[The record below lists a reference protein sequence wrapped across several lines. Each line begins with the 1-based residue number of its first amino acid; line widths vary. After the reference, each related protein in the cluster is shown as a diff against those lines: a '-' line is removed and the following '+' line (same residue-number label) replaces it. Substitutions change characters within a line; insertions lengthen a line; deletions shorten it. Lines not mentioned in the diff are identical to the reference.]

1 MSSFKQKIKSKAF
14 ELGFTNFGVAKA
26 APLERDKKALE
37 EWLNLGYNGSMAWME
52 RNVEWRTDPTK
63 YFPGAKS
70 VISLGMNYY
79 TPNYHSNDTAKG
91 KISNYAWGEDYHDI
105 INEKL
110 GILIEELKTEF
121 PESKFKDCCDT
132 APVMEKA
139 WAEKAGIGWIG
150 KHTNLIT
157 REMGSW
163 LFLSEIITD
172 LELEVDIPSFDYCGS
187 CSLCIDSCPTGAIYE
202 PYKLDSN
209 RCISYLTI
217 EHKGDF
223 EIDTPMLDGWLYGCD
238 ICQEVCPWNNFQ
250 SETEELAFQPSE
262 LGSEIGIEYVAALT
276 DAEFKELFKKSPI
289 KRTKLAGLRRN
300 AEKLGQALNAV

>member
-26 APLERDKKALE
+26 VPLERDKKALE
-37 EWLNLGYNGSMAWME
+37 EWLKLGYNGSMAWME

-79 TPNYHSNDTAKG
+79 TQNYHSNDTAKG
-91 KISNYAWGEDYHDI
+91 KISKYAWGEDYHYI

-132 APVMEKA
+132 APLMEKA

-223 EIDTPMLDGWLYGCD
+223 EIDTPTLDGWLYGCD

-262 LGSEIGIEYVAALT
+262 LGSEIGIEYVATLT
-276 DAEFKELFKKSPI
+276 DAEFKELFMKSPI
-289 KRTKLAGLRRN
+289 KRTKLTGLRRN
-300 AEKLGQALNAV
+300 AEKLAAER

>member
-1 MSSFKQKIKSKAF
+1 VPNSKQKIKLKAF

-26 APLERDKKALE
+26 EPLEREKKALE
-37 EWLNLGYNGSMAWME
+37 EWVKFGHHGTMSWME
-52 RNVEWRTDPTK
+52 RNSEWRTDPTK

-79 TPNYHSNDTAKG
+79 TQNHHSNDTTQG

-121 PESKFKDCCDT
+121 PGSKFKDCCDT

-172 LELEVDIPSFDYCGS
+172 LELEEDTPSIDYCGS

-217 EHKGDF
+217 EHRGDF
-223 EIDTPMLDGWLYGCD
+223 DTDTSSLDGWIYGCD
-238 ICQEVCPWNNFQ
+238 ICQQVCPWNNFQ
-250 SETEELAFQPSE
+250 SETEEYAFQPSDLGTEIE
-262 LGSEIGIEYVAALT
+262 LEKVIALS
-276 DAEFKELFKKSPI
+276 DEEFKKLFTNSPI
-289 KRTKLAGLRRN
+289 KRTKASGLRRN
-300 AEKLGQALNAV
+300 AIQLKLR

>member
-1 MSSFKQKIKSKAF
+1 MSNTKQKIKSKAL

-26 APLERDKKALE
+26 APLDREKKALQ

-52 RNVEWRTDPTK
+52 RNVEWRTDPTT

-70 VISLGMNYY
+70 IISLGMNYN
-79 TPNYHSNDTAKG
+79 TQNYHSNDTTQG
-91 KISNYAWGEDYHDI
+91 KISNYAWGEDYHNI
-105 INEKL
+105 INKRL
-110 GILIEELKTEF
+110 RNLIEELKRVF
-121 PESKFKDCCDT
+121 PDSNFKGCCDT

-172 LELEVDIPSFDYCGS
+172 LELEEDVPSMDYCGS
-187 CSLCIDSCPTGAIYE
+187 CTLCIESCPTDAIYE
-202 PYKLDSN
+202 PYKIDSN

-223 EIDTPMLDGWLYGCD
+223 AKDAPLLDGWLYGCD
-238 ICQEVCPWNNFQ
+238 ICQQVCPWNNFQ
-250 SETEELAFQPSE
+250 SETEEIAFRPSE
-262 LGSEIGIEYVAALT
+262 LGTEIELEYVAELN
-276 DAEFKELFKKSPI
+276 DKNFRELFRRSPI
-289 KRTKLAGLRRN
+289 KRTKLTGLRRN
-300 AEKLGQALNAV
+300 AEKLITER

>member
-1 MSSFKQKIKSKAF
+1 MSNFKQQIRSIAF
-14 ELGFTNFGVAKA
+14 DLGFTNFGVAKA
-26 APLERDKKALE
+26 ATLERGKNALE

-52 RNVEWRTDPTK
+52 RKVEWRTDPTK

-79 TPNYHSNDTAKG
+79 TQNHYSNDKSYG

-105 INEKL
+105 IDGRL
-110 GILIEELKTEF
+110 GSLLDELNSLF
-121 PESKFKDCCDT
+121 PESKFKQCCDT

-172 LELEVDIPSFDYCGS
+172 LELEEDDPGIDYCGS
-187 CSLCIDSCPTGAIYE
+187 CTLCIESCPTDAIYE

-223 EIDTPMLDGWLYGCD
+223 DRGTPSLDGWIYGCD
-238 ICQEVCPWNNFQ
+238 ICQQVCPWNNFQ
-250 SETEELAFQPSE
+250 SETEEYAFQPSGVGTEIE
-262 LGSEIGIEYVAALT
+262 LENAIALT
-276 DAEFKELFKKSPI
+276 DAEFTDLFKWSPI
-289 KRTKLAGLRRN
+289 KRTKAKGLRRN
-300 AEKLGQALNAV
+300 ANQLKLH